1 MPEERIDHFR
11 NTLLEASQLIIL
23 GFVNLVASKYQRM
36 TLLRKAFEYFNVNIT
51 IITCLYLEVEKEK
64 GDWFICVDPY
74 QMKNLQTRKDFAA
87 INSLE

>member
-11 NTLLEASQLIIL
+11 NMLLEAGQLIIL

-51 IITCLYLEVEKEK
+51 IITCSYLEIEKEK
-64 GDWFICVDPY
+64 GD
-74 QMKNLQTRKDFAA
+74 
-87 INSLE
+87 

>member
-36 TLLRKAFEYFNVNIT
+36 TLLSKAFEYFNVNIT

-64 GDWFICVDPY
+64 GD
-74 QMKNLQTRKDFAA
+74 
-87 INSLE
+87 